1 MSNAKP
7 QVNMLV
13 RSMLI
18 LLLVALNMGC
28 DQLSKK
34 VVRQELSYTDNI
46 KIFTE
51 HITLMKVE
59 NSGAFLSI
67 GTALPVA
74 VKFTLLTLL
83 PVLVLAAAMY
93 GLLVKA
99 HIPKLV
105 VIGTACLIGGG
116 LGNLFDRLRYGS
128 VTDFLHIDFGIFQT
142 GVFNFAD
149 VSIMIGISLILLQAY
164 VLNNHRKAPSLS

>member
-1 MSNAKP
+1 MRADKP
-7 QVNMLV
+7 QVNTLV
-13 RSMLI
+13 RSLLI
-18 LLLVALNMGC
+18 LLLVALNIGC

-46 KIFTE
+46 KVFTD

-59 NSGAFLSI
+59 NSGAFLSV
-67 GTALPVA
+67 GTELPEA

-83 PVLVLAAAMY
+83 PILVLGAAMF
-93 GLLVKA
+93 GLIVKTRM
-99 HIPKLV
+99 PRLV
-105 VIGTACLIGGG
+105 VVGTSLLIGGG

-142 GVFNFAD
+142 GVFNLAD

-164 VLNNHRKAPSLS
+164 VLNNLQKARA